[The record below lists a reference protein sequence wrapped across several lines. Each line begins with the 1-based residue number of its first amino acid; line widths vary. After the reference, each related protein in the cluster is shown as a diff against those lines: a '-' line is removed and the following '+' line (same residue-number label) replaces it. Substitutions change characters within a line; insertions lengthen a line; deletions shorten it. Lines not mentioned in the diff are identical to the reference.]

1 MKKKTVIIG
10 MMIFT
15 IILITSSYYLMKD
28 LLETKETYDSNIELI
43 DDVIVKEDNQEE
55 KIDWEK
61 LEIINKDIIGWI
73 KIEDTNINY
82 PILKDNDSLY
92 YLKHTFEKNYNRNGS
107 IFTLDNN
114 PFQNEETIIYGHNM
128 RNGLMFSNLSNYMN
142 EEFLREHPRIHI
154 YTKNENYEATI
165 FSVYSIGINTEEN
178 NIKPLDFTQR
188 IEYYKK
194 ASKYFVQNINE
205 SKKIVKLYTCS
216 YLNNRTIPTD
226 QRYFIVAN
234 LEKID

>member
-128 RNGLMFSNLSNYMN
+128 RNGLMFSNLSNYMKD
-142 EEFLREHPRIHI
+142 R
-154 YTKNENYEATI
+154 K
-165 FSVYSIGINTEEN
+165 SV
-178 NIKPLDFTQR
+178 
-188 IEYYKK
+188 
-194 ASKYFVQNINE
+194 V
-205 SKKIVKLYTCS
+205 
-216 YLNNRTIPTD
+216 
-226 QRYFIVAN
+226 
-234 LEKID
+234 

>member
-114 PFQNEETIIYGHNM
+114 PFQNRSEEHTSELQSH
-128 RNGLMFSNLSNYMN
+128 
-142 EEFLREHPRIHI
+142 
-154 YTKNENYEATI
+154 
-165 FSVYSIGINTEEN
+165 
-178 NIKPLDFTQR
+178 
-188 IEYYKK
+188 
-194 ASKYFVQNINE
+194 
-205 SKKIVKLYTCS
+205 
-216 YLNNRTIPTD
+216 
-226 QRYFIVAN
+226 
-234 LEKID
+234 